1 MNRWIDLKPFKT
13 WCIQILPS
21 IFDESMSYYEIL
33 CKVIKILNNSLED
46 INILK
51 EEIENT
57 NSAFDRFKEEVNS
70 QIENTNSAFDGF
82 KEEVRNQIAE
92 GIENTNSAINRF
104 KEEVNNQFEELVN
117 GTWIQGT
124 IPYLEELLKQYI
136 PVAIFFEINDEGY
149 FVANIPETWDEIQF
163 NTSGYDYPEI
173 NGVGY
178 GHLVISY

>member
-1 MNRWIDLKPFKT
+1 MDRWIDLRPFKA

-21 IFDESMSYYEIL
+21 IFDESMSYYEVL

-51 EEIENT
+51 GELENT
-57 NSAFDRFKEEVNS
+57 NSVLDTFKAETQNQIDTFKEETQNK
-70 QIENTNSAFDGF
+70 FDGF
-82 KEEVRNQIAE
+82 KAE
-92 GIENTNSAINRF
+92 TQNKVDEFR
-104 KEEVNNQFEELVN
+104 EQVENQFEELVN

-136 PVAIFFEINDEGY
+136 PVAIFFEINNDGY

-163 NTSGYDYPEI
+163 NTTGYDYPEI
-173 NGVGY
+173 NSVGY
-178 GHLVISY
+178 GHLVMSY

>member
-1 MNRWIDLKPFKT
+1 MFNRWVDLKPFKT
-13 WCIQILPS
+13 WCIQILPT

-57 NSAFDRFKEEVNS
+57 NSALDEFKEGVES
-70 QIENTNSAFDGF
+70 
-82 KEEVRNQIAE
+82 
-92 GIENTNSAINRF
+92 
-104 KEEVNNQFEELVN
+104 QFEELVN

-136 PVAIFFEINDEGY
+136 PVAIFFEINNDGY

-163 NTSGYDYPEI
+163 NTTGYDYPEI
-173 NGVGY
+173 NGVSY
-178 GHLVISY
+178 GHLVMSY